1 MGSAFARVQRVG
13 LSLLFPI
20 AVLPAAGLLLRLG
33 QPDLLG
39 QLGWLQSTHLP
50 AAISGAGNGIFAH
63 LPLLFAIGVAIGLSE
78 GNAGAAALAAAV
90 GYLVFQGLLVA
101 VYPAP
106 GSSDTVSPKVDTG
119 VIGGIAIGLI
129 AAYMYNNF
137 RTVRL
142 PDFLAFF
149 GGRRFVPIITSFAAL
164 GLGIVAWIVWP
175 PINDNVIN
183 PAGNWMSTSGVIGA
197 GVYGVVNRLLL
208 PLGLHHIPNTL
219 LWTVV
224 GSYTAP
230 DGHVYHGDLIRF
242 LHGDP
247 SAGIF
252 MTGFFPVMMFGLP
265 AAALAIY
272 HSAQTRRR
280 KAIAGLLFSAAL
292 TSVVTGITEPIE
304 YSFLFVAPV
313 LYGVHVVLTGLS
325 LVITNLVGMH
335 LGFSFSAGAI
345 DYVLYWGLEKNQLLL
360 FVIGPIYAVVYY
372 VVFRALIRIM
382 DLQTP
387 GREPEVLDEEVGE
400 GDLVGEGE
408 ERVVPRPA
416 QA

>member
-1 MGSAFARVQRVG
+1 MGTAFARVQRVG

-33 QPDLLG
+33 QADLLG
-39 QLGWLQSTHLP
+39 QLGWLQSIHVP
-50 AAISGAGNGIFAH
+50 DAIAGAGNGIFAH
-63 LPLLFAIGVAIGLSE
+63 LPLIFAIGVAIGLSE

-90 GYLVFQGLLVA
+90 GYLVFQGLLIA
-101 VYPAP
+101 VYPTP
-106 GSSDTVSPKVDTG
+106 GSADTVNPKVDTG

-129 AAYMYNNF
+129 AAFMYNHF
-137 RTVRL
+137 RNVRL

-149 GGRRFVPIITSFAAL
+149 GGRRFVPIATSFAAV
-164 GLGIVAWIVWP
+164 GAGIVAWIVWP
-175 PINDNVIN
+175 PINSNVIN
-183 PAGNWMSTSGVIGA
+183 PAGNWMATSGTIGA
-197 GVYGVVNRLLL
+197 GVYGMVNRLLV

-219 LWTVV
+219 LWTTV
-224 GSYTAP
+224 GTYRAA

-242 LHGDP
+242 LHGDA

-272 HSAQTRRR
+272 HSAETRRR
-280 KAIAGLLFSAAL
+280 KAIAGLLLSAAL
-292 TSVVTGITEPIE
+292 TSIVTGITEPIE
-304 YSFLFVAPV
+304 YTFLFVAPV

-345 DYVLYWGLEKNQLLL
+345 DYVLYWGLSRNQLLL

-372 VVFRALIRIM
+372 TVFRGLIHVL
-382 DLQTP
+382 DLKTL
-387 GREPEVLDEEVGE
+387 GREPEILDEEVGE
-400 GDLVGEGE
+400 GDLAEAEQGVSA
-408 ERVVPRPA
+408 PA
-416 QA
+416 PA